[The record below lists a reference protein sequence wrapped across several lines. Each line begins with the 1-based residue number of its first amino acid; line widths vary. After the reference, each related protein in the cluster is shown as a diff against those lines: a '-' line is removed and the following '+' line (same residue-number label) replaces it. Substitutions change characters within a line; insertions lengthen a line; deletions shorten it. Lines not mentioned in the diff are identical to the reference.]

1 MTPPLYRQSWL
12 VVAGGLAAIAV
23 LGAVIG
29 GVGSEPDSVVS
40 TASSSA
46 STAAPTTPAP
56 TVSVPPT
63 SVPTRP
69 APTTSAPA
77 ASATGVDFAMP
88 DVVGMDLQ
96 SAQDLIQTHG
106 VFLSVSHDLRGSRH
120 QVLDSNWL
128 VCDQNIPPGEQVSGD
143 AEGKIDLGVVKREE
157 SCP

>member
-1 MTPPLYRQSWL
+1 MTPPFYRQSWL
-12 VVAGGLAAIAV
+12 VVVGGLAAIGV

-29 GVGSEPDSVVS
+29 GVESEPDSVVS

-46 STAAPTTPAP
+46 SSA
-56 TVSVPPT
+56 VPPATET
-63 SVPTRP
+63 STA
-69 APTTSAPA
+69 APTTSAPV
-77 ASATGVDFAMP
+77 ASPTGVDFAMP

-106 VFLSVSHDLRGSRH
+106 VFLSVSHDLRGSRN

-128 VCDQNIPPGEQVSGD
+128 VCDQNIPPGQRVSGD